1 MDLKKLL
8 NKFFISLVLLP
19 ALVLTGCVDT
29 REVVYFNGVPDS
41 QIPGKTAVPESPI
54 QKNDILSI
62 TVSSLN
68 PEATAIF
75 NPPSAGTSSSP
86 EQAGYLV
93 SSDGTIQFP
102 FLGSIKADGLTKE
115 QLKAEITRRLE
126 EKQLLKDPIVTIR
139 FLNYRVTVLG
149 EVRNPSVLTIP
160 NEKIS
165 LLQAIGMA
173 GDLTINARRDN
184 VLIIREE
191 AGVKTL
197 KRLNLNSDELL
208 SSPYYYLMSNDIV
221 YVEPNKNAIKSTRLN
236 SSQMWVSVTIGFLS
250 LAIILLDRIAF

>member
-8 NKFFISLVLLP
+8 NKFFIPVVLFP
-19 ALVLTGCVDT
+19 ALVLTGCIDT

-68 PEATAIF
+68 PEATAVF
-75 NPPSAGTSSSP
+75 NPPSA
-86 EQAGYLV
+86 
-93 SSDGTIQFP
+93 GTIQFP

-115 QLKAEITRRLE
+115 QLKADITRRLE

-149 EVRNPSVLTIP
+149 EVRNPAVLTIP

-236 SSQMWVSVTIGFLS
+236 SSQMWVSVTMGVLS

>member
-8 NKFFISLVLLP
+8 NYRYCLYVMAIVI
-19 ALVLTGCVDT
+19 ALTGCVDT
-29 REVVYFNGVPDS
+29 REVVYFNGVNDS
-41 QIPGKTAVPESPI
+41 QIPGKTVVPESPI

-68 PEATAIF
+68 PEATAVF
-75 NPPSAGTSSSP
+75 NVPNTGGTTT
-86 EQAGYLV
+86 ENAGYLV
-93 SSDGTIQFP
+93 NSDGNIEFP

-115 QLKAEITRRLE
+115 QLKADITKRLE
-126 EKQLLKDPIVTIR
+126 EKQLLKAPIVTIR

-149 EVRNPSVLTIP
+149 EVRNPAVLTIP

-208 SSPYYYLMSNDIV
+208 NSPYYYLMSNDIV
-221 YVEPNKNAIKSTRLN
+221 YVEPNKNAIKSTRLMN
-236 SSQMWVSVTIGFLS
+236 SQMWVSVTMGVLS
-250 LAIILLDRIAF
+250 LLIILLDRIAF